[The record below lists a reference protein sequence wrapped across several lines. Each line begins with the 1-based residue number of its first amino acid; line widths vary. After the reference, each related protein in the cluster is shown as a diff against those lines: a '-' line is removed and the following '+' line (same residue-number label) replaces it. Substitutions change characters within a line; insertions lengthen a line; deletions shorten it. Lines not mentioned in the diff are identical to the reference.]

1 MELQVD
7 KRLWNSEI
15 IQIMDYLAKLNPN
28 KIYDSMFDKTYYDT
42 LDSDFKF
49 YRKYLRLRPAKL
61 NYWYEYLPLVNTFC
75 EDRYDKMYC
84 DYKGHVEAENAF
96 DESINYPKRETPW
109 LVNTNWPYVKDRE
122 ELMYMICNLVFKY
135 KFFKAY
141 PKYYHEMLY
150 SGEFIS
156 FMRSQMALKII
167 MLQNDPKINYQYDL
181 MQIYREN
188 IDSVQKAKK
197 LDTYLDYVCHDIK
210 TNLDKYMQIASIKV
224 DLRDIEEIVWPGN
237 KKSFELGERDQYLI
251 NLARDIPDRRKYDL
265 LRVTRFLKS
274 SKDYLPKAIHAIDKY
289 SGTWNGF
296 LPDLYK
302 MWPTTADLI
311 NQLICILGNLDSA
324 PWEDCVINATIFHAF
339 LTNYELAKPSKHS
352 KFRNDL
358 AIRTMCNLIKMFEK

>member
-15 IQIMDYLAKLNPN
+15 IQIMDYLVKLNPN
-28 KIYDSMFDKTYYDT
+28 KIYDNMFDKTYYDT

-49 YRKYLRLRPAKL
+49 YRKYLKLRPAKL

-84 DYKGHVEAENAF
+84 NYKGHVEAENAF
-96 DESINYPKRETPW
+96 NESINYPKRETPW
-109 LVNTNWPYVKDRE
+109 LVNTNWPYVKNRE

-135 KFFKAY
+135 KFCKAY

-167 MLQNDPKINYQYDL
+167 MLQSDPKINYQYDL

-197 LDTYLDYVCHDIK
+197 LDTYLDYVCRDIK
-210 TNLDKYMQIASIKV
+210 INLDKYMQIASIKV
-224 DLRDIEEIVWPGN
+224 DLRDIDEIVWPGN
-237 KKSFELGERDQYLI
+237 KKSFELSERDQYLI
-251 NLARDIPDRRKYDL
+251 NLMRDIPDQREYDL
-265 LRVTRFLKS
+265 K
-274 SKDYLPKAIHAIDKY
+274 
-289 SGTWNGF
+289 
-296 LPDLYK
+296 
-302 MWPTTADLI
+302 
-311 NQLICILGNLDSA
+311 QLI
-324 PWEDCVINATIFHAF
+324 
-339 LTNYELAKPSKHS
+339 
-352 KFRNDL
+352 
-358 AIRTMCNLIKMFEK
+358 